1 MIKRITFLV
10 LSIVLP
16 LLSIAQN
23 ARTVLEVTASSSSTS
38 SFTDKEVVING
49 KSDLHITA
57 LPAATPL
64 NNSIVKLNSID
75 SWVFFDNVRPQYVI
89 DNLLKFVYINNVLA
103 VNKTNCRVAIY
114 KQGTVVIPQSSSFQ
128 PLKVYTGQNFSGDS
142 TSYSLFTINAALG
155 TFDNKI
161 RSFKLKRGYMATVAN
176 GSDGLGYSR
185 VFIADSKDLDIAVM
199 PGLLE
204 KTISF
209 IKVVNWEWVSKKGWC
224 GSDFNQYSKLN
235 ATWRYDWSAGGSTT
249 SYVEYVPIKQNL
261 GWPGWSDITNKQYV
275 SHALGYNEPDHT
287 EQSNVTVAQA
297 LAEWPNMLK
306 TGLRV
311 GSPAVT
317 NNAWIYEFMDSCKAR
332 NYRVDY
338 VAYHA
343 YWGGKSPQSW
353 YNDLKYIH
361 TRTGRPIWIT
371 EWNNGANWT
380 NETWPTAD
388 KSLSAA
394 NAAKQLADIKA
405 ILNVLDTASFI
416 ERYSIYNWVQ
426 DCRAMVLADTL
437 TPAGKYYA
445 ADNAPMAY
453 NPKREVIPTYTY
465 KSPSLAVTFG
475 LKNLTLSIT
484 DPNGDFY
491 NGYIIE
497 RKEENGSFVQ
507 IANTENSTVKTF
519 VDTVD
524 VNGASR
530 VRYRAKAKY
539 VNGTTSAYTNEAGMD
554 VTIGEDIQYGKLTF
568 SNVGWNTVYFKKPY
582 SSTVK
587 PAIILG
593 APTNANSTVF
603 MSARPKLVSY
613 TSRFN
618 VQLAPWSYQNV
629 TALAKEET
637 VPYFITALG
646 TYDFGGLKAVSGQ
659 ASVGATWTNVTFATP
674 FETTPVVF
682 VSQFNPISS
691 FATGLRI
698 RNVTTTGFQAKLQKE
713 TAITTA
719 VNAETISYFAITQG
733 TGAINGNKIIVGKTA
748 DLTVGNTTYTTI
760 NYGDSIGN
768 PIFIGQMQTCN
779 DDTVTATMRCLTVTD
794 KFVNV
799 MKQRERS
806 TTATLCAKEAAG
818 WMVLTPADVTDG
830 LFVPFYQKLSFY
842 PNPVHDVIYLNQNYA
857 EAFTADIYNL
867 FGMLVKRESVENGQ
881 INVSDLPAGSYIVR
895 TLNHGSNKFIKL

>member
-1 MIKRITFLV
+1 MFKKVTFLFLSVV
-10 LSIVLP
+10 LS
-16 LLSIAQN
+16 LLSYGQN

-49 KSDLHITA
+49 KTDLHITA
-57 LPAATPL
+57 LSTATPL

-75 SWVFFDNVRPQYVI
+75 SWVFFDNIRPQYVL
-89 DNLLKFVYINNVLA
+89 DNLLKYVYVNGALA

-114 KQGTVVIPQSSSFQ
+114 KQGTVVIPQPSSFQ
-128 PLKVYTGQNFSGDS
+128 PLKVYTGQNFTGDS
-142 TSYSLFTINAALG
+142 TSYSQFIINSSLG
-155 TFDNKI
+155 SFDNKI
-161 RSFKLKRGYMATVAN
+161 RSFKLKRGYMATFAN

-185 VFIADSKDLDIAVM
+185 VFIADSKDLEVAVM
-199 PGLLE
+199 PSLLE

-209 IKVVNWEWVSKKGWC
+209 IKVVNWEWVSKKGWA
-224 GSDFNQYSKLN
+224 GSDFNQYNKVN

-275 SHALGYNEPDHT
+275 SHALGYNEPDHV

-317 NNAWIYEFMDSCKAR
+317 NNAWLYEFMDSCKAR

-343 YWGGKSPQSW
+343 YWGGKSPSSW

-380 NETWPTAD
+380 TETWPTAD

-453 NPKREVIPTYTY
+453 NPKKEVIPTYIY
-465 KSPSLAVTFG
+465 KSPSLAISFG
-475 LKNLTLSIT
+475 SKNLTLNIT
-484 DPNGDFY
+484 DPNGDY
-491 NGYIIE
+491 YRGYIVEKKI
-497 RKEENGSFVQ
+497 ENGTYMVV
-507 IANTENSTVKTF
+507 ANVDTTLKSF
-519 VDTVD
+519 VDTID
-524 VNGASR
+524 INAANK
-530 VRYRAKAKY
+530 VRYRVKAKY
-539 VNGTTSAYTNEAGMD
+539 VNGTTSAYTNEVGID
-554 VTIGEDIQYGKLTF
+554 VTSGDDIQYGKFSF
-568 SNVGWNTVYFKKPY
+568 SNVGWNTVYFQKGFTAIP
-582 SSTVK
+582 T
-587 PAIILG
+587 IILG
-593 APTNANSTVF
+593 SPTNANSTVF

-613 TSRFN
+613 SSRFN

-629 TALAKEET
+629 TTLAKEET
-637 VPYFITALG
+637 VPYMALAAG
-646 TYDFGGLKAVSGQ
+646 TYDFGGLKAI
-659 ASVGATWTNVTFATP
+659 ANKATVGTSWTNVTFATP

-682 VSQFNPISS
+682 VSQLNPLSA
-691 FATGLRI
+691 FATGVRV

-713 TAITTA
+713 TAVTTA
-719 VNAETISYFAITQG
+719 MGSETVSFLAITQG
-733 TGAINGNKIIVGKTA
+733 TGAINNQKVIVGKTA
-748 DLTVGNTTYTTI
+748 DATVGNTTYTTI

-768 PIFIGQMQTCN
+768 PIFIGQLQTCN
-779 DDTVTATMRCLTVTD
+779 DDTVTANMRCLTVTE
-794 KFVNV
+794 KYANV

-818 WMVLTPADVTDG
+818 WMVLTPIVDSIPNA
-830 LFVPFYQKLSFY
+830 LFVPTYQKLSFY
-842 PNPVHDVIYLNQNYA
+842 PNPVKDVIYFNQNYVDSFDA
-857 EAFTADIYNL
+857 TIYNL
-867 FGMLVKRESVENGQ
+867 FGMQVKKIKVEKGMM
-881 INVSDLPAGSYIVR
+881 NVSDLPAGSYIVR
-895 TLNHGSNKFIKL
+895 TSAFGSNKFVKL